1 MSMARSD
8 ISPTVY
14 SVLQHFQSSITHLW
28 KELGFSMRKKLLAEE
43 RNFTVENVQHYMIL
57 PHNSCIMVN
66 DSTVKYCVLRLFL
79 IFIRFDLGFNTE
91 I

>member
-8 ISPTVY
+8 IYPTVY
-14 SVLQHFQSSITHLW
+14 SVFQHFLSSITHLW
-28 KELGFSMRKKLLAEE
+28 KELSFSMRKKFLAEE
-43 RNFTVENVQHYMIL
+43 RNFTVENVLHYMIL

-66 DSTVKYCVLRLFL
+66 DIRVECCVLRLFL
-79 IFIRFDLGFNTE
+79 IFIRFNLGFNTE